1 MVDEQV
7 GRTLTMIVVISLCLI
22 VLPLSLIAV
31 RIVRVYRNANRI
43 RRFLK
48 QQRIPGPT
56 WQDSQK
62 FIKDSFRDKPAD
74 KLGNGLSCI
83 KPFYHTFIPII
94 FIQNFLKY
102 YLDTAR
108 NMANRVC
115 FKCGL
120 HRTNHFW

>member
-62 FIKDSFRDKPAD
+62 LIKDSFRNKPRE
-74 KLGNGLSCI
+74 KHGNGL
-83 KPFYHTFIPII
+83 F
-94 FIQNFLKY
+94 
-102 YLDTAR
+102 
-108 NMANRVC
+108 
-115 FKCGL
+115 
-120 HRTNHFW
+120 